1 MAHCGGA
8 STGQPRADETQCC
21 DEGRLAENR
30 CGKRTIHQKHYAI
43 NDLGHDS
50 FFLSLR
56 TRSISA
62 LSASNSSSLKR
73 DSVIRAVNISCREPP
88 KKVCRYRWSAVRF
101 AAVGEAV
108 AE

>member
-8 STGQPRADETQCC
+8 STGQPRAHETQCC
-21 DEGRLAENR
+21 DESRLAENR
-30 CGKRTIHQKHYAI
+30 CGKRTAQQEHHAI
-43 NDLGHDS
+43 NDLGHDCL
-50 FFLSLR
+50 FLSLR

-62 LSASNSSSLKR
+62 WSATNSSSLKR

-88 KKVCRYRWSAVRF
+88 KKVCRYRCSAVRL